1 MEEEKPRIYVQANT
15 VVGGDSNVTVVE
27 YETTVEGVIQSWM
40 ERDVGDEE
48 DGDSAKGKGHVDSSM
63 VALTGLQHL

>member
-1 MEEEKPRIYVQANT
+1 
-15 VVGGDSNVTVVE
+15 
-27 YETTVEGVIQSWM
+27 VIQSWM